1 MDFTDESASEFFDW
15 EFRGGPDMLA
25 VTGDKSG
32 GASDVLRLGAQAHLR
47 FS

>member
-1 MDFTDESASEFFDW
+1 MDFTDESTSEFLDW
-15 EFRGGPDMLA
+15 EFRGGPDMRA

-32 GASDVLRLGAQAHLR
+32 CASDALKLGAQAHLR